1 MPDRVPYG
9 VTGGGEAAH
18 ARGVRGSRAAR
29 IAVRALGLR
38 AGVGAEGAV
47 ASPR

>member
-18 ARGVRGSRAAR
+18 ARGVHGSRAAR

-38 AGVGAEGAV
+38 AGVGADRAV